1 MESGVLEVTSI
12 ARPFMNF
19 FKRKGIKTLFFLVD
33 DLWLYNFH
41 KQDYDGIIYN
51 VFQTIKFIEDKQW

>member
-1 MESGVLEVTSI
+1 MIESGILEVTSI

-19 FKRKGIKTLFFLVD
+19 LKRKGVKTLFFLID

-41 KQDYDGIIYN
+41 KKDYDGIIYN
-51 VFQTIKFIEDKQW
+51 VFQTIKFI